1 MPEDR
6 GSSPIT
12 GAWAPAYRPRMELAL
27 QETFLMERYWPGVSR
42 ADLVTTEEHLCR
54 AAGEL
59 TRDGIPIRIL
69 SSTWIPA
76 DEVVLTLFEAGEEDD
91 VLEVGRRSNYPF
103 DRMQRRPSQVATH
116 PAMEDQRAAH
126 VKLRTTSPIFNCH
139 GPSPCRGWPGGH
151 SLSLL
156 RQRK

>member
-1 MPEDR
+1 MK
-6 GSSPIT
+6 
-12 GAWAPAYRPRMELAL
+12 LAL
-27 QETFLMERYWPGVSR
+27 QETFLMERYWPGVRR

-54 AAGEL
+54 VAGEM

-103 DRMQRRPSQVATH
+103 DRMQRVEVVTGASRRWSGD
-116 PAMEDQRAAH
+116 EEH
-126 VKLRTTSPIFNCH
+126 V
-139 GPSPCRGWPGGH
+139 
-151 SLSLL
+151 
-156 RQRK
+156 